1 MPTSRNRAF
10 RWVLVALRVILGAV
24 FIYGGYVKLREPWAL
39 FAMSIDS
46 YHLVPFAL
54 IEPMA
59 RTLPWIEAG
68 LGVWLI
74 TGIWLRV
81 SSSIISAMLVG
92 FMVAMVHAKMS
103 GQQINCGCFG
113 PNEPISVWTFLRDGA
128 LLASSLFVSFM
139 AFKDA
144 RRKV

>member
-1 MPTSRNRAF
+1 M
-10 RWVLVALRVILGAV
+10 LLELRVILGAV
-24 FIYGGYVKLREPWAL
+24 FNYGAYVKLSAPWAL

-46 YHLVPFAL
+46 YKLVPFVL

-59 RTLPWIEAG
+59 RTLPWIEAL

-74 TGIWLRV
+74 SGIWLRV

-92 FMVAMVHAKMS
+92 FMVAMIHAKMA

-113 PNEPISVWTFLRDGA
+113 PNEPISAWTFLRDGS
-128 LLASSLFVSFM
+128 LLAASLLVSFM

-144 RRKV
+144 HRRV